1 MTEFIPENQV
11 EFAERIEVSLTGD
24 CPTIADV
31 RNIWGEKYASIWLAN
46 QINDLSE
53 YTGVKNDLLQY
64 QKKEAA
70 RVIMSEFYY
79 LKLSEF
85 MLFFF
90 QFKAGRY
97 GKFYGSVDPLVI
109 TEALQKFKKWRYDM
123 LQQIER
129 QDAMMKNNEK
139 PLNDP
144 NSLTYKEWQE
154 LKWLFNMGYERDS
167 VTGKIK

>member
-1 MTEFIPENQV
+1 MN
-11 EFAERIEVSLTGD
+11 FARYTQRCLVGD

-31 RNIWGEKYASIWLAN
+31 RQIWGEIPASIWLGN

-53 YTGVKNDLLQY
+53 YTGVKNELLQD
-64 QKKEAA
+64 QKEETA

-97 GKFYGSVDPLVI
+97 GKFYGAVDPLVI
-109 TEALQKFKKWRYDM
+109 TEAMQKFKKWRCDM